1 MLCLPCSA
9 PINRTTDRSCVA
21 QSRWLAMPLLLC
33 LTDPKKREVLLH
45 LSREKKIGKKL
56 NFKRESVIIMF
67 GSFLPGLGWLPPPK
81 SIRAWEP
88 TLLWNQFHQ
97 LPVPSAQAWLI
108 SHLGV
113 HPL

>member
-45 LSREKKIGKKL
+45 LSREKKIEFQERIYNDHCPAPFYPSLHGWFGTTKL
-56 NFKRESVIIMF
+56 TRV
-67 GSFLPGLGWLPPPK
+67 
-81 SIRAWEP
+81 WEP
-88 TLLWNQFHQ
+88 ALLWNQLHSLTQ
-97 LPVPSAQAWLI
+97 STLSE
-108 SHLGV
+108 S
-113 HPL
+113 